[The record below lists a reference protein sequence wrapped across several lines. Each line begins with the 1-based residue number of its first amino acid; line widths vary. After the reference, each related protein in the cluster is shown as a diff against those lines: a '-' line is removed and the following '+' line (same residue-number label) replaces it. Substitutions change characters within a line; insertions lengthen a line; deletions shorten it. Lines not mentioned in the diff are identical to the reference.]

1 MIQPYALQTDT
12 DSIAATANSDSF
24 DVKKSTTLGVLV
36 EYTVA
41 AATVK
46 TFADGDVNV
55 ANNTATITSHGYY
68 TGRKVAATSSGTL
81 PAGLSATDYYIIRVD
96 ADTIK
101 FATSFANAAAGTAVD
116 ITAAA
121 GGGTHTLT
129 PAAISGASYKIQGS
143 LDNTTWFDLVAN
155 DLQPVSGNITAT
167 GSAFWHHDTVAFN
180 YTRVAF
186 TISTAGQFTY
196 IVSVLSKD

>member
-1 MIQPYALQTDT
+1 MLPYSILT
-12 DSIAATANSDSF
+12 DSNTIATTTASDSF
-24 DVKKSTTLGVLV
+24 NVKFGEAVGVLV

-41 AATVK
+41 SATVK
-46 TFADGDVNV
+46 TFADADVSV
-55 ANNTATITSHGYY
+55 ANNTVTITNHGYY

-101 FATSFANAAAGTAVD
+101 FATSFANASAGTAVD

-129 PAAISGASYKIQGS
+129 PAAISGASWKMQAS
-143 LDNTTWFDLVAN
+143 FDDTTWFDIQAS
-155 DLQPVSGNITAT
+155 DLQSVSGNITAT
-167 GSAFWHHDTVAFN
+167 GSLFWHHDTVAYN
-180 YTRVAF
+180 YVRVYF
-186 TISTAGQFTY
+186 TISTAGQFDY
-196 IVSVLSKD
+196 IVTTLVKG